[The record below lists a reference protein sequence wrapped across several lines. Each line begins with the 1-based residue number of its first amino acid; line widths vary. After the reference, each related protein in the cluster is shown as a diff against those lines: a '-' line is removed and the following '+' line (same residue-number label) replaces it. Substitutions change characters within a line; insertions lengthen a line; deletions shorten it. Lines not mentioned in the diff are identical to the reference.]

1 MKDLLVNYMNNQ
13 RKNILKKCTQCGLCI
28 KKCPIIKNTK
38 LKNITPQNIQ
48 KEVIKFLKEG
58 IPNETVY
65 NRGFFCM
72 ECFGCVDACC
82 PQGLD
87 PMLIND
93 MIKWDYRRNNLIESK
108 YTDPKDKNSLHRI
121 ISSTQINK
129 EDYDKLLTSSP
140 SSKADYVFFPGCN
153 VYFQPEKLLNAL
165 DILDLIGKVW
175 AFVPGLDFCCGES
188 HIGAGAIEEA
198 DSISRK
204 LIDKL
209 ASYTPKTVIF
219 WCPTCLCRFEKTL
232 TFAVDIPF
240 KMISFPEFV
249 AENIDS
255 LSFKKEINK
264 TVTLH
269 EACKSAFTGL
279 DLNGARNILKKL
291 PGVSLVEM
299 PRHGKNTSCCGSGA
313 VTFFKESFDTVRK
326 ERMDEA
332 AETKAELLV
341 DVCHYCHEVF
351 IDREQKYNYSVVNY
365 VSLIAEA
372 LGIERED
379 KFKKYKQMNDVD
391 KILDDAKDYIEQST
405 FSKDNIIEALKT
417 IVE

>member
-1 MKDLLVNYMNNQ
+1 MKDLLVNYMNNE

-28 KKCPIIKNTK
+28 KKCQIIKNTE
-38 LKNITPQNIQ
+38 LRNIDPKNIQ
-48 KEVIKFLKEG
+48 KEVIKFLEEG
-58 IPNETVY
+58 IPNEIVY
-65 NRGFFCM
+65 NRGFSCM
-72 ECFGCVDACC
+72 ECFGCIDDYC

-93 MIKWDYRRNNLIESK
+93 MIKWDYRRNNLIDSK
-108 YTDPKDKNSLHRI
+108 YSDPKDKDSLHRI
-121 ISSTQINK
+121 IASIQINH
-129 EDYDKLLTSSP
+129 EDYYKLLTSSP
-140 SSKADYVFFPGCN
+140 YPKADYVFFPGCN
-153 VYFQPEKLLNAL
+153 VYFQPEKLLSAL
-165 DILDLIGKVW
+165 DILDIIDKDW

-188 HIGAGAIEEA
+188 HIGAGAIEET
-198 DSISRK
+198 DSISSE

-232 TFAVDIPF
+232 APAMDIPF

-255 LSFKKEINK
+255 LSFKKELNK

-279 DLNGARNILKKL
+279 DLNGTRNILKKL
-291 PGVSLVEM
+291 PGVSLIEM

-313 VTFFKESFDTVRK
+313 VTFFKDSFDIVRK

-332 AETKAELLV
+332 AETKTDLLV

-351 IDREQKYNYSVVNY
+351 IDKEQNYNYSVVNY

-379 KFKKYKQMNDVD
+379 RLKKYKYLNDID
-391 KILDDAKDYIEQST
+391 KILDDAKDYIEQSN
-405 FSKDNIIEALKT
+405 FSQDKIIESLKT
-417 IVE
+417 IIE